1 MARGASAKTQLC
13 WYWLTEFIIR
23 EHLNGSTGKVGPPII
38 SRIIQFL
45 SDGMIFYNHARKIMF
60 IPFPFPHAQIA
71 VIFVIISIPAV
82 AFLMDQ
88 YADSIMLGSFLTFI
102 SVACLSGIH
111 EVAREL
117 ENPFRNVPN
126 EIPVVTFQAQFNE
139 ALIVMYSGYHPDH
152 FWDPT
157 KHNSHPAEPTPRQ
170 TRKYGS
176 KINRTT
182 SFPAAGTFGRASNV
196 TASTSTGPRRVS
208 SAGKAAE
215 DIPKPDGLPRTSSA
229 PARNT
234 EVSDPA
240 SPISSPPVSPKRSSE
255 TERATPIPIRPP
267 PGRTGG
273 EKEEVEKMKAKMDEY
288 GKEIERLK
296 SLLEK
301 AGENKSD

>member
-1 MARGASAKTQLC
+1 M
-13 WYWLTEFIIR
+13 
-23 EHLNGSTGKVGPPII
+23 
-38 SRIIQFL
+38 
-45 SDGMIFYNHARKIMF
+45 
-60 IPFPFPHAQIA
+60 
-71 VIFVIISIPAV
+71 
-82 AFLMDQ
+82 
-88 YADSIMLGSFLTFI
+88 
-102 SVACLSGIH
+102 
-111 EVAREL
+111 
-117 ENPFRNVPN
+117 
-126 EIPVVTFQAQFNE
+126 
-139 ALIVMYSGYHPDH
+139 
-152 FWDPT
+152 
-157 KHNSHPAEPTPRQ
+157 
-170 TRKYGS
+170 
-176 KINRTT
+176 
-182 SFPAAGTFGRASNV
+182 
-196 TASTSTGPRRVS
+196 S